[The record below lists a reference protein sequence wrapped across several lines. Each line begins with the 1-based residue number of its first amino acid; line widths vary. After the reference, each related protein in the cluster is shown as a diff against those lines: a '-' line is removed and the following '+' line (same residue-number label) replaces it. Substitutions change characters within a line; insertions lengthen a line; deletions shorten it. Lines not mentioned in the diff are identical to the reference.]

1 MTFYETEDD
10 LPPLPKPILFT
21 PGINSNIGKVAA
33 RKKSFLGIKYK
44 KTTNFINIFEK
55 PSKKWLYI
63 EEERKQPERRAEPQS
78 IMEPIKNT
86 YDVKDVIAQARE
98 KVAERGDK
106 LENLER
112 KFADMSERAKQF
124 SEAATELRKQQEK
137 KSGKSLWPF

>member
-1 MTFYETEDD
+1 
-10 LPPLPKPILFT
+10 
-21 PGINSNIGKVAA
+21 
-33 RKKSFLGIKYK
+33 
-44 KTTNFINIFEK
+44 
-55 PSKKWLYI
+55 
-63 EEERKQPERRAEPQS
+63 
-78 IMEPIKNT
+78 MEPIKNT